1 VVAAGALSRVAPVA
15 MAWRLPYAGGG
26 TGTWTT
32 GIGAG
37 VASVASVIA
46 LAIAIPSAGIATL
59 GMIVPVVAASTL
71 IGWWSNRRLGG
82 VTGDVFGAA
91 IELGETFALVAV
103 LAAR

>member
-1 VVAAGALSRVAPVA
+1 

-26 TGTWTT
+26 TGTWT
-32 GIGAG
+32 
-37 VASVASVIA
+37 ASVGVGAVAFASVMA

-59 GMIVPVVAASTL
+59 GMTVAVVAASTPVA
-71 IGWWSNRRLGG
+71 WWSNRRLGG